1 MSQLSLTIATDGEGN
16 TVLKSPGV
24 GYWRGSPRIGTSLI
38 GGQSAGVLAILG
50 RDHELFV
57 PKGVQGV
64 VVQTPSGSSGD
75 AIAFGDALIVL
86 GDAGTELGA
95 SCASGGAGAS
105 PTKDGVLVFCSSS
118 SGRFYLRPAPEKPA
132 FVSEG
137 DIIEPGHTVFLLEVM
152 KTFSRVSYGGEGLP
166 ERAKVVRIVPK
177 DGDDLEAGQVV
188 LELEAAD

>member
-1 MSQLSLTIATDGEGN
+1 MSQLSLIVAIDDEGN

-24 GYWRGSPRIGTSLI
+24 GYWRGSPRIGTSLT
-38 GGQSAGVLAILG
+38 GGQSAGVLAMLG
-50 RDHELFV
+50 RDHGLIV
-57 PKGVQGV
+57 PKGAQGV

-75 AIAFGDALIVL
+75 AIAFGDALMVL
-86 GDAGTELGA
+86 GDAGAGLDATLA
-95 SCASGGAGAS
+95 SSGPGAS
-105 PTKDGVLVFCSSS
+105 PTRDGVLVFCSSS

-132 FVSEG
+132 FVTEG
-137 DIIEPGHTVFLLEVM
+137 DIVEPGQTVFLLEVM

-166 ERAKVVRIVPK
+166 ERAKVVRIVPQ